1 MDLHI
6 MEIVI
11 YVIAG
16 GGILYAVALFKSELK
31 TKKCS
36 VCITDCKDLYR
47 DESDRGVSLCRNHL
61 VERWKNDVV
70 SSPFDMVII
79 EPDFIN
85 YPYGYPYATIP
96 RLKEWFYPKEA
107 QDKVSS
113 FLDSISGKSCNE
125 CANVSASVA
134 FFNKEDFP
142 VPNLE
147 SIIAE
152 PAYLCKKCAVKKV
165 EPLIINSP
173 KDFIE
178 GLYAPTHDRVIYNVQ
193 GW

>member
-16 GGILYAVALFKSELK
+16 GGILYAVVLFKGELK
-31 TKKCS
+31 PKKCS
-36 VCITDCKDLYR
+36 VCSADCKDLYR
-47 DESDRGVSLCRNHL
+47 DESDREVSLCRNHL
-61 VERWKNDVV
+61 VERWRNDVV

-85 YPYGYPYATIP
+85 YPYGYLYATIS
-96 RLKEWFYPKEA
+96 RLKEWCYPKEA
-107 QDKVSS
+107 QDKISS

-125 CANVSASVA
+125 CVNVAASVA
-134 FFNKEDFP
+134 FFKKEDFP

-147 SIIAE
+147 SIIVQ
-152 PAYLCKKCAVKKV
+152 PIYLCKKCAVKKV
-165 EPLIINSP
+165 EPLIRSSLN
-173 KDFIE
+173 DFVE
-178 GLYAPTHDRVIYNVQ
+178 GLYAPTHERGIYNVQ
-193 GW
+193 EF